1 MLDALVQPPE
11 GVKFPDELICATLH
25 AADAIRLRAA
35 FARPAGAARGTVLLL
50 QGRAEYIEK
59 YGEVC
64 LELLARQWAV
74 ATVDWR
80 GQGGSQRQLGNSR
93 KGHVE
98 DFQDYLLDLDALIA
112 EAQARGLPEPFLI
125 LAHSTGSAIAL
136 LGLDRG
142 PLPID
147 RAVLISPLV
156 SIASLR
162 WPRAS
167 RVLAR
172 LLASLGLATCFVPGG
187 KRISIADGPFARNP
201 LTQDPDRF
209 ARMALWQKQGPRL
222 AIGDPTIGWVDAAF
236 EAMGRFEA
244 DNFGQHNRTPSLFV
258 LAGADPVVDSQAAAF
273 LARRMRGASAVTL
286 LGARH
291 EILME
296 TDRIRRQF
304 WAAFDAF
311 VGEARPAPPASASAG
326 PVDRSDVSAALFTE
340 KSESLRV

>member
-1 MLDALVQPPE
+1 MLDFLVSPPE
-11 GVKFPDELICATLH
+11 GLIFPDAMTSVTLCT
-25 AADAIRLRAA
+25 ADSVLLRAG
-35 FARPAGAARGTVLLL
+35 FVQPAGIARGTILLL

-64 LELLARQWAV
+64 AELLARDWAI

-80 GQGGSQRQLGNSR
+80 GQGGSKRQLRNSR

-98 DFQDYLLDLDALIA
+98 DFQDYLLDLDALIT
-112 EAQARGLPEPFLI
+112 EARIRGMPEPFHL

-136 LGLDRG
+136 LALDRG
-142 PLPID
+142 PLPIE

-156 SIASLR
+156 GIAGLR

-172 LLASLGLATCFVPGG
+172 VLSSLGLATCFVPGG
-187 KRISIADGPFARNP
+187 KRISIADGPFAGNP

-209 ARMALWQKQGPRL
+209 ARMARWQKQEPRL
-222 AIGDPTIGWVDAAF
+222 VIGDPTIGWVDAAF
-236 EAMGRFEA
+236 EAMARLEA
-244 DNFGQHNRTPSLFV
+244 DTFGQHNRTPCLFV
-258 LAGADPVVDSQAAAF
+258 LAGADAVVDSQAAAV

-311 VGEARPAPPASASAG
+311 IGEARPTAPAMTMASDAAPSEASN
-326 PVDRSDVSAALFTE
+326 ALPPE
-340 KSESLRV
+340 EGESLRV